1 MAEFNC
7 SVLLVHHTGVAEG
20 AQGRARGSSAWKGA
34 MENEIS
40 IVPQT
45 ETEPLEIVNVKS
57 KDGPQSPKKFMR
69 IHGHTFENWL
79 DEDGD
84 PVCGG
89 YVSEADEVKK
99 VSKTDNSDRVS
110 FTEILKKVGKKLEDG
125 RMFVSENDWSD
136 AAIDENG
143 IKTAALR
150 QQRVRSKKRMIESG
164 DIVPV
169 TNGYAANFE
178 TILL

>member
-1 MAEFNC
+1 MFRRQMR
-7 SVLLVHHTGVAEG
+7 L
-20 AQGRARGSSAWKGA
+20 
-34 MENEIS
+34 
-40 IVPQT
+40 
-45 ETEPLEIVNVKS
+45 
-57 KDGPQSPKKFMR
+57 KKCQKP
-69 IHGHTFENWL
+69 I
-79 DEDGD
+79 
-84 PVCGG
+84 
-89 YVSEADEVKK
+89 
-99 VSKTDNSDRVS
+99 
-110 FTEILKKVGKKLEDG
+110 TEILKKVGKKLEDG

-143 IKTAALR
+143 VKTAALR